1 MISNFN
7 DYRWR
12 KMILRSEEEEVAAL
26 LPDMAATVDPDT
38 VVIPEMAEVQQQE

>member
-1 MISNFN
+1 
-7 DYRWR
+7 
-12 KMILRSEEEEVAAL
+12 MILRSEEEEVAAL